1 MPVVSQI
8 YDYMSTIFSAASQC
22 GVQCRE
28 LIYIERLMEKSGV
41 ELLADNWRP
50 ILLCGLLLASK
61 VWQDVNPWN
70 IEFANVLS
78 DFSLDSIN
86 RLERTFLKHLQYSLN
101 ISGKVYARYYFA
113 LRSLAEKRNFRQRY
127 NHMMISRNAPNSSQV
142 EERLR
147 TSVLSCSKVTEYVCR
162 RAV

>member
-1 MPVVSQI
+1 
-8 YDYMSTIFSAASQC
+8 MSTIFSKLHLSAECS
-22 GVQCRE
+22 VVS

-142 EERLR
+142 EER
-147 TSVLSCSKVTEYVCR
+147 SAHV
-162 RAV
+162 RAELYSRSY